1 MQEATY
7 PHISGRTRT
16 IPKKPRGLKLFL
28 AKTEI
33 QKQHELLYA
42 LEKVSR
48 VLTVQV
54 QLQKILEDM
63 AQIVVKAL
71 GAKWVNFWELTQD
84 KQAVHI
90 TATSG
95 MKQSYVE
102 QSRQHP
108 IRLGTAWIGRA
119 VKTGRAWGTN
129 DILTDTHLMKDLG
142 QSWKDAVKKQK
153 YRALLCVPTI
163 SKRGVLGG
171 MCVYYPDPHEFTDF
185 EMRLMT
191 VAANQAATAITNSQI
206 FDDLIAEKN
215 KTIAMLNSLADG
227 LVVYDLHGVIT
238 AFNPKTEE
246 LLWLNRN
253 MVLKKNI
260 RTIPTRGK
268 QELQNLKEL
277 SLLEMHEFESREFS
291 IAAPQR
297 MSLLITHLPV
307 RDAQDR
313 KIGTMRVLHDI
324 TKEKEAE
331 ELKSSFISIASHQL
345 RTPLSGIKWA
355 LNLLQEEA
363 EQSLSQQHKDL
374 IAKTYQTNERLI
386 ALVNDLL
393 DTSRIE
399 EGRFGYEFQKT
410 DLVSLAQKTLEELAP
425 LITERPTI
433 KITFETPATPLP
445 LISADPKK
453 LTMALYNVFE
463 NAIKYTPKGHIKIV
477 FKLTSSSINI
487 IVSDEGIGI
496 PEEQQKFLF
505 TKFFRARNAIL
516 LQTEGSG
523 LGLWIA
529 NEIIK
534 KHNGKVVLVE
544 SAENEGTTF
553 LLRFPIDPKRMPKGK
568 VKGL

>member
-1 MQEATY
+1 M
-7 PHISGRTRT
+7 
-16 IPKKPRGLKLFL
+16 F
-28 AKTEI
+28 
-33 QKQHELLYA
+33 A
-42 LEKVSR
+42 LEKVSH

-63 AQIVVKAL
+63 AAIVAKAL
-71 GAKWVNFWELTQD
+71 GAKWINFWELTPD
-84 KQAVHI
+84 KKSVHI
-90 TATSG
+90 SASSG
-95 MKQSYVE
+95 MKQSYID
-102 QSRQHP
+102 QSKEHP
-108 IRLGTAWIGRA
+108 IRVGTAWIGRA
-119 VKTGRAWGTN
+119 VKTGKIWGTN
-129 DILTDTHLMKDLG
+129 DILTDFHLMKDLG
-142 QSWKDAVKKQK
+142 QSWKDAVKKQG

-163 SKRGVLGG
+163 SRRGIVGG

-191 VAANQAATAITNSQI
+191 IAANQAATAITNSQI
-206 FDDLIAEKN
+206 FDDLIAERN

-227 LVVYDLHGVIT
+227 LVVYDLRGVIT
-238 AFNPKTEE
+238 AFNPRAEE

-253 MVLKKNI
+253 TVLKKNI
-260 RTIPTRGK
+260 HTIPTRGK

-297 MSLLITHLPV
+297 ISLLITHLPV

-313 KIGTMRVLHDI
+313 KIGTMRVLHDV

-331 ELKSSFISIASHQL
+331 EIKSSFISIASHQL

-355 LNLLQEEA
+355 LNLLQEETR
-363 EQSLSQQHKDL
+363 QSLSPQHQNL
-374 IAKTYQTNERLI
+374 IAKTYQTNEHLI
-386 ALVNDLL
+386 SLVNDLL

-410 DLVSLAQKTLEELAP
+410 DLLSLAQRTLEDLAP
-425 LITERPTI
+425 LIAEKPKV
-433 KITFETPATPLP
+433 KIAFEAPATPLP

-477 FKLTSSSINI
+477 FKLTLASINI

-496 PEEQQKFLF
+496 PKEQQKFLF
-505 TKFFRARNAIL
+505 TKFFRGRNAIL

-534 KHNGKVVLVE
+534 RHKGKIVLVE

-553 LLRFPIDPKRMPKGK
+553 LLRFPIDAKRMPKGK